1 MGTFTQG
8 IPILTQ
14 KCKVAYIWLVS
25 NRLRLNNDSA
35 GSRIKEEGMYVNS
48 CLVALSYVARLSLLS
63 GAIYCFLV
71 HVVSTFFCFLF
82 CFVFFFRHDCGLCC
96 KSSTESFRIIIFWR
110 ILKSK
115 TSMYRAQNNGRST
128 DNVWPDRGLDRSNSH
143 LAGHFD
149 RSFLDAN
156 LSKYFPYSCRS
167 MRFAL

>member
-14 KCKVAYIWLVS
+14 NIHKCKVAYIWLVS

-35 GSRIKEEGMYVNS
+35 GSRIKEEGMYVNL
-48 CLVALSYVARLSLLS
+48 CLVALSYVARLSLLP

-82 CFVFFFRHDCGLCC
+82 FVFFFRYDCVLCC
-96 KSSTESFRIIIFWR
+96 KSSMESFRIIIFWR

-128 DNVWPDRGLDRSNSH
+128 AVKFFSNKTWLYAHLKYEPTNFLFLFFLTSNSTRQ
-143 LAGHFD
+143 LV
-149 RSFLDAN
+149 
-156 LSKYFPYSCRS
+156 
-167 MRFAL
+167 